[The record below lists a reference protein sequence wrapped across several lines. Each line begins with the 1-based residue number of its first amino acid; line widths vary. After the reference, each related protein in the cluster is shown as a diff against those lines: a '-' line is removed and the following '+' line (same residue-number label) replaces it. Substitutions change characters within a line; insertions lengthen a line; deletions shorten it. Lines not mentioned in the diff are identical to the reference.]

1 MKRIFLSFIISS
13 NIFILSV
20 SAQQQSYSE
29 LKSAINEN
37 SLPLVNIT
45 VDIKNVSKEEYVP
58 AKIEITDPLKR
69 TDNNLTTNFNCN
81 IKYRGAS
88 SLAYEKKSF
97 AIKLADDMGNN
108 LDAPILGIREDD
120 NWILNAMAIDRIRMR
135 DRLLFDVWNDLSST
149 PYETDYENRNGT
161 KGYFVEVFINGEYHG
176 LYCMTDKI
184 NRKLLGL
191 KKIKENDDGT
201 ITTRG
206 LLLKCNAWCDAAT
219 LLGYDDEPMNSEEW
233 NNWELQYPDD
243 YPSEDAYTPLA
254 NLIDFCTKTSD
265 DVFKTE
271 YEQHFWRQNILDYH
285 LFYITF
291 CIYDNLLKNTFLSTV
306 DLTKGTKFMITPW
319 DLDCSL
325 GGFWEGS
332 HNDYLVNNDEIV
344 TCPFSRLWKEDIDGY
359 KTDLYNMWQTKK
371 KTILSEEE
379 ISKRMNEYAETF
391 MTSGAWKREYEKW
404 NGNPVP
410 LTENPQDELDYVN
423 NWFHSNHIN
432 LDNYFKNISTGIQ
445 SLQNDIPETEI
456 RYNLSGQKVSENY
469 KGIIIKNGKKIIIR

>member
-1 MKRIFLSFIISS
+1 MKRISLLIILIA
-13 NIFILSV
+13 NILIV
-20 SAQQQSYSE
+20 SAQQKSYDE
-29 LKSAINEN
+29 LKSTINEN

-45 VDIKNVSKEEYVP
+45 VDINEVSKEEYIP
-58 AKIEITDPLKR
+58 AEIEITDPLKR
-69 TDNNLTTNFNCN
+69 TDNNLTTNFKCN

-88 SLAYEKKSF
+88 SLAYDKKSF
-97 AIKLADDMGNN
+97 AIKLTDDEGNS
-108 LDAPILGIREDD
+108 LDASILGIREDD
-120 NWILNAMAIDRIRMR
+120 KWILNAMAIDRIRMR

-161 KGYFVEVFINGEYHG
+161 KGYFVEVFINGNYHG

-191 KKIKENDDGT
+191 KKIKEEDDGT

-219 LLGYDDEPMNSEEW
+219 LLGYEDELMNSEEW

-243 YPSEDAYTPLA
+243 YPSKETYTPLA
-254 NLIDFCTKTSD
+254 DLIDFCTKTSD
-265 DVFKTE
+265 NVFKTE

-285 LFYITF
+285 LFYLTF

-332 HNDYLVNNDEIV
+332 HNDYLVNNDEIIAN
-344 TCPFSRLWKEDIDGY
+344 PFARLYQSDIDGY

-371 KTILSEEE
+371 KTIFSEQA
-379 ISKRMNEYAETF
+379 ISKRMSEYAETF
-391 MTSGAWKREYEKW
+391 IVSGAWEREYQKW

-410 LTENPQDELDYVN
+410 LTENPQDELEYVN
-423 NWFHSNHIN
+423 DWFHKNHIN
-432 LDNYFKNISTGIQ
+432 LDNYFGNTDTGIS
-445 SLQNDIPETEI
+445 SLHYNIPGIKI
-456 RYNLSGQKVSENY
+456 RYNLSGQRVNENY
-469 KGIIIKNGKKIIIR
+469 KGIIIENGKKIIIK